1 MSLKKYNDLMEY
13 IISSSMT
20 RNRIRV
26 FAMSLIVLAA
36 SVALVIGIG
45 SDDCNANA
53 GDVFIVPNEDGIDIE
68 YMVKTDESTV
78 QVGTSTVRDVAVDPS
93 VVSVKIPG
101 TVQHNGVTYEV
112 VELGSYSFFGCES
125 LTSVTI
131 PDSVTEIGGT
141 AFSGCKSLESVTIPD
156 SVTEI
161 GSRAFDYC
169 TSLTSVT
176 IPSNVTNIGYGPFDY
191 CTSLAKIDVNQGN
204 TRYVS
209 EDGVLFDKNMAAL
222 IQFPAGRGGTYAI
235 PSDTTEIG
243 SYAFAGCTLLESV
256 TIPGSIE
263 KIGMYAFED
272 CTSLTSVT
280 IPSNVASIPSSAFY
294 GVCNGDS
301 AAAGAT
307 VGHVFD
313 NEYDAECNNG
323 CGYIRD
329 VSDQPGG
336 DDDDPGVTPGGD
348 DEDPGVTPGDDND
361 SPDVES
367 GEDES
372 GGSTLW
378 LAAIIA
384 IIVVIAIAFFIAKNR
399 GMI

>member
-1 MSLKKYNDLMEY
+1 
-13 IISSSMT
+13 
-20 RNRIRV
+20 
-26 FAMSLIVLAA
+26 
-36 SVALVIGIG
+36 
-45 SDDCNANA
+45 
-53 GDVFIVPNEDGIDIE
+53 
-68 YMVKTDESTV
+68 
-78 QVGTSTVRDVAVDPS
+78 
-93 VVSVKIPG
+93 
-101 TVQHNGVTYEV
+101 
-112 VELGSYSFFGCES
+112 
-125 LTSVTI
+125 
-131 PDSVTEIGGT
+131 
-141 AFSGCKSLESVTIPD
+141 
-156 SVTEI
+156 
-161 GSRAFDYC
+161 
-169 TSLTSVT
+169 
-176 IPSNVTNIGYGPFDY
+176 
-191 CTSLAKIDVNQGN
+191 
-204 TRYVS
+204 
-209 EDGVLFDKNMAAL
+209 
-222 IQFPAGRGGTYAI
+222 
-235 PSDTTEIG
+235 
-243 SYAFAGCTLLESV
+243 
-256 TIPGSIE
+256 
-263 KIGMYAFED
+263 MYAFED

-336 DDDDPGVTPGGD
+336 DDDDPGVTPG
-348 DEDPGVTPGDDND
+348 DDND

-367 GEDES
+367 GGDES